1 MITVALSLQD
11 VPEFFWDEVSLF
23 SFFLVDL
30 APFISNYAPTRAKR
44 RTEDNGDQRGSFVRI
59 FFVGSRFHRLKK
71 DGKLSQLSL
80 YDRESNLDHLHQ
92 PANFVS

>member
-1 MITVALSLQD
+1 M
-11 VPEFFWDEVSLF
+11 PEISWDEVSLF

-30 APFISNYAPTRAKR
+30 ASIISNYAPTRAKR
-44 RTEDNGDQRGSFVRI
+44 RAEDEADRKGSFVRGC
-59 FFVGSRFHRLKK
+59 FVRSRFHRLKK